1 MRAFNRRQVAVS
13 SSSPTQ
19 PPTRAASSVAAAL
32 ALCAALCSCVSPGAA
47 KAPPSPPLRLS
58 GMFSGAPILQR
69 GVPVPVWGWGEAGR
83 RVAVKFA
90 GAETIATADG
100 SGRWEAVI
108 PEMEASAE
116 GRELVIEYADAAA
129 VKKTKGAPERIVVAD
144 VVVGDVWYCSG
155 QSNMEFGING
165 ADDRETVL
173 DDVDDPSLRL
183 FMIPKDATPTERAEP
198 LSGSW
203 KPSSASAAMAGGW
216 GGFSAVALA
225 YGRKLLRET
234 GVPQGLIQ
242 AAYGGSPIDAWIP
255 YEELKAT
262 EGLERYAAQI
272 SNADKKWAKA
282 READPNAPHPW
293 SPINSY
299 AKLKPGT
306 CHNAMLAPV
315 APYALRGVLWYQGES
330 DVGKGA
336 IYTKEME
343 ALFAAMRRLFR
354 NPSLAFYFA
363 QIAPWTYGDGAAGR
377 SLPGLWKAQYAAL
390 SMPNA
395 AMALTVDLGDAGDI
409 HPRRKIP
416 VGERLALFALR
427 DVYGKAVDAEGPVF
441 AGARAE
447 EGGKRIVVSFACA
460 EGGLRIA
467 DGADGLRGFLVAG
480 ADGAFV
486 SAEARIG
493 PMEGKLATVV
503 LEPPRPVAAGT
514 IRYAWANVPEAGLA
528 DSGGLPARPFEEDFR

>member
-1 MRAFNRRQVAVS
+1 MKAFYRRQGAVS
-13 SSSPTQ
+13 PSSS
-19 PPTRAASSVAAAL
+19 TRVAPSVATAFAL
-32 ALCAALCSCVSPGAA
+32 ALCSALCSCVSPGAS

-58 GMFSGAPILQR
+58 GMFAGSPILQR
-69 GVPVPVWGWGEAGR
+69 GLPVPVWGWGEAGR
-83 RVAVKFA
+83 RVAVRFA
-90 GAETIATADG
+90 GAETIATADE
-100 SGRWEAVI
+100 SGRWEAII
-108 PEMEASAE
+108 PAMEASAE
-116 GRELVIEYADAAA
+116 GRELVVEYADAAA
-129 VKKTKGAPERIVVAD
+129 GKKAKGAIVVAD

-203 KPSSASAAMAGGW
+203 KPSSASAAMSGGW

-225 YGRKLLRET
+225 YGRRLLRET

-255 YEELKAT
+255 YQELKAT

-272 SNADKKWAKA
+272 SASAKKWAKA
-282 READPNAPHPW
+282 RESDPTAPHPW
-293 SPINSY
+293 SPITAY
-299 AKLKPGT
+299 AKLTPGT

-315 APYALRGVLWYQGES
+315 APYALRGALWYQGES

-343 ALFAAMRRLFR
+343 ALVSAMRRLFR
-354 NPSLAFYFA
+354 NPSMAFYFA

-390 SMPNA
+390 TIPGT

-427 DVYGKAVDAEGPVF
+427 DAYGKAVDAEGPVF

-447 EGGKRIVVSFACA
+447 EGGKRIVVSFANA
-460 EGGLRIA
+460 EDGLKLA
-467 DGADGLRGFLVAG
+467 EGADGLRGFLVAG
-480 ADGAFV
+480 ADGAFA

-514 IRYAWANVPEAGLA
+514 IRYAWANVPDAGLA
-528 DSGGLPARPFEEDFR
+528 DSGGLPARPFEEAFR